1 MSMFYRG
8 IALFLSAMFV
18 VSPAIA
24 QDAHVVD
31 AQQLQE
37 LIDQHLKKEG
47 QDRQEIRDALGH
59 EEVQKVAG
67 RVGLNLDR
75 AEAAV
80 ATLDGTELQELASH
94 ARVINNELAG
104 GQGGGVGM
112 RGSMW
117 IWAAIAVFVIAL
129 VVILLISN

>member
-1 MSMFYRG
+1 MFYRG

-47 QDRQEIRDALGH
+47 QDRQEIRQALGH
-59 EEVQKVAG
+59 EKVQEVAG
-67 RVGLNLDR
+67 RIGLKLDR

-80 ATLDGTELQELASH
+80 ATLDGTELRELASH

-104 GQGGGVGM
+104 GQFSGVPM

-117 IWAAIAVFVIAL
+117 IWAAIAVFVIAV

>member
-1 MSMFYRG
+1 MFYRS
-8 IALFLSAMFV
+8 IALLLSAMFV

-24 QDAHVVD
+24 QDSHVVD
-31 AQQLQE
+31 PEQLQE

-47 QDRQEIRDALGH
+47 QDRREIRQALRH

-67 RVGLNLDR
+67 RIGLNLDR

-80 ATLDGTELQELASH
+80 ATLDGTELRELASH
-94 ARVINNELAG
+94 ALMINNELAG

-112 RGSMW
+112 QSSMW

>member
-1 MSMFYRG
+1 M
-8 IALFLSAMFV
+8 FLSAMFL

-31 AQQLQE
+31 PQQLQE
-37 LIDQHLKKEG
+37 LIDQHLKEEG
-47 QDRQEIRDALGH
+47 QDRQEIRQALLH
-59 EEVQKVAG
+59 EEVQKVA
-67 RVGLNLDR
+67 RRIGLNLDR

-80 ATLDGTELQELASH
+80 ATLDGTELQELASQ

-104 GQGGGVGM
+104 GQGGGVPM

-117 IWAAIAVFVIAL
+117 IWAAIGVFLIAVVL
-129 VVILLISN
+129 ILLISS

>member
-1 MSMFYRG
+1 MFYKG
-8 IALFLSAMFV
+8 LPLFLSAIFV

-31 AQQLQE
+31 PEQLQE
-37 LIDQHLKKEG
+37 LIDQHLKEEG
-47 QDRQEIRDALGH
+47 QDRQEIRQALRH
-59 EEVQKVAG
+59 ENVQKVAG
-67 RVGLNLDR
+67 RIGLNLDR

-80 ATLDGTELQELASH
+80 ATLDGTELQELASQ

-112 RGSMW
+112 RSSMW
-117 IWAAIAVFVIAL
+117 IWGAIAVFVIAL
-129 VVILLISN
+129 VVILLISS